1 MQNEKNEWEITN
13 PSENVLLP
21 SRKSLHQ
28 KTQEE
33 EAYES
38 RRRKQVNRAKASLSS
53 ASLSKMFYIF
63 TRHLKYF
70 KYIKSF
76 YF

>member
-1 MQNEKNEWEITN
+1 MSIYLSMQNEKNECEITN

-38 RRRKQVNRAKASLSS
+38 RRRKQANRAKDSLSS
-53 ASLSKMFYIF
+53 AS
-63 TRHLKYF
+63 
-70 KYIKSF
+70 
-76 YF
+76 